1 MPRNANIGDPLE
13 VIEIVEVP
21 AEVPVPEPAPV

>member
-1 MPRNANIGDPLE
+1 MPRNANVGEP
-13 VIEIVEVP
+13 IEIIEIVP